1 MERACV
7 SKSLGTW
14 TRWISCLPVINTH
27 FLLPRRALAP
37 RRDQQRCVRWQILG
51 VARLGYSPWVFSDCR
66 RYFHTRAGL
75 PHKKE
80 QIEPASSGRSQRFVS
95 QSPNRPS
102 PTFPRAS
109 RDGCGQERN
118 EQTEIPPRSLS
129 PVREALTGQFRGL
142 LGPTRHVLHQEG
154 PTQRQMSEPWRHVDR
169 ASNGRSKRMSSP
181 PFIELLLDLN
191 RMDNAEAERRRCRQC
206 LFAYTRPSRQSASS
220 RCCQLKITHS
230 TPPKLR
236 PSRIPLGILVPS
248 APTHCIPS
256 IAAG

>member
-1 MERACV
+1 M
-7 SKSLGTW
+7 SKSLRTW

-80 QIEPASSGRSQRFVS
+80 QIEPASSGRSQRFSMSATVS

-129 PVREALTGQFRGL
+129 RVVNANPVEAIRVHYGCSRDVRRYGMVPHARSRPAGVSEMGPSGHGQG
-142 LGPTRHVLHQEG
+142 T
-154 PTQRQMSEPWRHVDR
+154 
-169 ASNGRSKRMSSP
+169 K
-181 PFIELLLDLN
+181 
-191 RMDNAEAERRRCRQC
+191 
-206 LFAYTRPSRQSASS
+206 
-220 RCCQLKITHS
+220 
-230 TPPKLR
+230 
-236 PSRIPLGILVPS
+236 
-248 APTHCIPS
+248 
-256 IAAG
+256 